1 MTDDQLINITHLIIE
16 HAMALLNSDIAEKQR
31 SAIKV
36 IIANVEKFYMTYT
49 EFSAVPLAEVTANMR
64 HELGNP
70 LTPIYGYSEL
80 LGMDVLGSM
89 NDDQMKHVRGIYELT
104 QQLRSMVDDLVT
116 RAREQAASH
125 H

>member
-1 MTDDQLINITHLIIE
+1 MTDDQLMEITHAIIE
-16 HAMALLNSDIAEKQR
+16 HAMALLNSEIAEKQR
-31 SAIKV
+31 NAIRV
-36 IIANVEKFYMTYT
+36 IIANAEKFYMTYT

-89 NDDQMKHVRGIYELT
+89 NDDQMNHVRGIHELT
-104 QQLRSMVDDLVT
+104 QQLRNMVDNLVAQ
-116 RAREQAASH
+116 AREQATNH